1 MAKKDGLKLNA
12 GIVSLKTEQELA
24 ETKMKE
30 TLEVLEAQ
38 EADHVRGNEK
48 DKGTPTKRWSE
59 IERDNVVYWKT
70 KRKINNDLQWSE
82 IDFYH
87 EWRPWP
93 AASRGEL

>member
-59 IERDNVVYWKT
+59 I
-70 KRKINNDLQWSE
+70 
-82 IDFYH
+82 DFYH